1 MTNLCPELVTLCG
14 SDGSDFKDFC
24 VPTFGELVSTLR
36 AQRGLTQ
43 DELGR
48 RVGVDRNTIAR
59 TEQDK
64 GTWYR
69 RTALAIFE
77 ELGRILPLAPEE
89 AAVFLQATELD
100 PGLARPPFVQSRID
114 RDIEAEDRGQPVPSD
129 PTSVEMRQ
137 AHRALLRLLDA
148 LGPTET
154 TRLLDTAA
162 DAANAARV
170 ARAPPSAHPPPRQVT
185 VVEPPKV
192 PFPGAIEQVHRT
204 YEVQPPT
211 PAPKPKAKPKKRPA

>member
-1 MTNLCPELVTLCG
+1 MTNLCTELVTLCG
-14 SDGSDFKDFC
+14 SSGSSLEDFR
-24 VPTFGELVSTLR
+24 VPTFGELVATLR

-114 RDIEAEDRGQPVPSD
+114 RDIEAEDRGERVPSD
-129 PTSVEMRQ
+129 PTSVEMRTV
-137 AHRALLRLLDA
+137 HRALLRLLDA
-148 LGPTET
+148 LGPAET
-154 TRLLDTAA
+154 TRLLDTATN
-162 DAANAARV
+162 AANAARPAPAKPL
-170 ARAPPSAHPPPRQVT
+170 ARQLT
-185 VVEPPKV
+185 VVEPPRV
-192 PFPGAIEQVHRT
+192 PFPGAVEQVHRT
-204 YEVQPPT
+204 YEVRPEVPP
-211 PAPKPKAKPKKRPA
+211 AKPKPKAKPKKRTG